1 MLYKTQKVLKPIIPC
16 NGNTKAPTKD
26 CAMDKFPK
34 YISGY
39 TGFIPTLNFRYG
51 KTYSNAAADSIS
63 EFSTKKR
70 QSHWEAK
77 NATTKLTSIRRK
89 DDVTRALKHYDDQKR
104 FKPKKISPEDPPIA
118 GYTGHIPRV
127 KGNEES
133 LSQRY
138 DTVVRRGLKLL
149 REERE
154 QRHAMKN
161 VHEKVAGVLKEVD
174 CCN

>member
-1 MLYKTQKVLKPIIPC
+1 MLYKTQKALKPIPD
-16 NGNTKAPTKD
+16 GNTKAPTKD
-26 CAMDKFPK
+26 YAMAKLPK

-51 KTYSNAAADSIS
+51 KTYGNAAADSIS
-63 EFSTKKR
+63 EFSTKKHR
-70 QSHWEAK
+70 QISFE
-77 NATTKLTSIRRK
+77 TSTKLTPIRHR
-89 DDVTRALKHYDDQKR
+89 DDVARTLKHHEGQKR
-104 FKPKKISPEDPPIA
+104 FKPKTISPEDPPIA

-154 QRHAMKN
+154 QRHAKKN
-161 VHEKVAGVLKEVD
+161 VQNKVASVLAEVD